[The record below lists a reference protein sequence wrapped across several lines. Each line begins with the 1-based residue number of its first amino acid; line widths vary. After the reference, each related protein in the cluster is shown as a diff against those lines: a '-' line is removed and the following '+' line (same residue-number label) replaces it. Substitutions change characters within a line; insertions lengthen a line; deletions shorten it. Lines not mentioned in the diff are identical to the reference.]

1 MSRGRRG
8 SGTQALATACIAS
21 TALVVSACA
30 GGPGPG
36 AVSASASSAATA
48 GSCGGTIAILAPM
61 TGAAARP
68 GTEQVQFAQ
77 LAVDDF
83 NAVHGSSYRIS
94 EHDTQLDP
102 GQASTQ
108 AQAVVDDASVI
119 AMLGPSSSQE
129 AAAVGPLMTSAG
141 LAYVSASATNPGL
154 TDGRNPTFFR
164 VVPND
169 DVQAPTIAAFMA
181 GELGSRKVAI
191 IEERTD
197 FGTGLSRRL
206 ERLLADA
213 GIETVT
219 LPVSKDKRNY
229 EDVVSRIPR
238 DADTVFLP
246 FQVASKA
253 QQFGLT
259 LEKNK
264 RDVRLVASE
273 GSYTPEFSIPGA
285 HVLSIAPDIRAMGGE
300 GAQVAARFEERHG
313 EFTGLSAPMYVATQA
328 VLAASQASCEAKGGP
343 PDRSDVL
350 AQLRGT
356 RVPDSILG
364 SDIAFDARGDVQGAG
379 YRIFRVEP
387 DGSFAL
393 VR

>member
-1 MSRGRRG
+1 MGNRG
-8 SGTQALATACIAS
+8 SRRTPALVAASIAS
-21 TALVVSACA
+21 AALMLSSCA
-30 GGPGPG
+30 GGDGPG
-36 AVSASASSAATA
+36 AVSASGASATPA
-48 GSCGGTIAILAPM
+48 GSCGGTIAVLAPM

-83 NAVHGSSYRIS
+83 NAVHGSSYRIA

-108 AQAVVDDASVI
+108 AQAAVDDASVI

-129 AAAVGPLMTSAG
+129 AAAVGPLMKGAG

-169 DVQAPTIAAFMA
+169 DVQAPTIAAFLK
-181 GELGSRKVAI
+181 GDLGSRKVAI

-206 ERLLADA
+206 ERQLADA

-259 LEKNK
+259 LEKNN

-285 HVLSIAPDIRAMGGE
+285 HVLSIAPDIRARGGE
-300 GAQVAARFEERHG
+300 GAEVARRFEERHG
-313 EFTGLSAPMYVATQA
+313 EFSGLSAPMYVAAQA
-328 VLAASQASCEAKGGP
+328 VLNASQTACEAKGAQ

-350 AQLRGT
+350 AQLPGT
-356 RVPDSILG
+356 RIPDSILG
-364 SDIAFDARGDVQGAG
+364 SDIAFDAQGDVEGAS

-393 VR
+393 VQ